1 MLILVIFLSF
11 KIKLFL
17 KQHFPFAADAGQ
29 SKRASDIISMLVSV
43 YGSKELFVNEYRI
56 LLADRLLSQFNYN
69 TDKEIR
75 YLELL
80 KRRYFCTLK
89 NAIYNYNEF
98 LIL

>member
-1 MLILVIFLSF
+1 
-11 KIKLFL
+11 
-17 KQHFPFAADAGQ
+17 
-29 SKRASDIISMLVSV
+29 MLVSV

-80 KRRYFCTLK
+80 KRRQF
-89 NAIYNYNEF
+89 AQNY
-98 LIL
+98 LSS